1 MRRRKLNKSPV
12 LGFCGFVIGYECKEK
27 GIKLMECDKAQ
38 ADAIIV
44 PHHFSHK
51 VTLIFA
57 ILGMLFRGVDGI
69 NIKTMRYEEKRILRI
84 RPAHLPTLIVCWGW
98 VAV

>member
-51 VTLIFA
+51 VT
-57 ILGMLFRGVDGI
+57 
-69 NIKTMRYEEKRILRI
+69 K
-84 RPAHLPTLIVCWGW
+84 IV
-98 VAV
+98 A

>member
-1 MRRRKLNKSPV
+1 MKRRKLNKSPV

-27 GIKLMECDKAQ
+27 GIKLMECDKTQ

-51 VTLIFA
+51 VTK
-57 ILGMLFRGVDGI
+57 
-69 NIKTMRYEEKRILRI
+69 NS
-84 RPAHLPTLIVCWGW
+84 C
-98 VAV
+98 

>member
-38 ADAIIV
+38 ADAN
-44 PHHFSHK
+44 HSSSS
-51 VTLIFA
+51 
-57 ILGMLFRGVDGI
+57 LFTQG
-69 NIKTMRYEEKRILRI
+69 NEE
-84 RPAHLPTLIVCWGW
+84 
-98 VAV
+98 